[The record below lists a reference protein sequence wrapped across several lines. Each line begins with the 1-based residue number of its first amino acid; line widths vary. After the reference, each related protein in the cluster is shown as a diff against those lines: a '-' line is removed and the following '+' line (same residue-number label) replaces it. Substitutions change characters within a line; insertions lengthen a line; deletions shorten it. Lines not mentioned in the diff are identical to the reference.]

1 MSVFESLSSVE
12 RAHQLRN
19 PEGEVGLAVAAW
31 LNETNRQPNA
41 RILAALGIEP
51 RSHVLEIGFGNG
63 RAVPDVLALAKD
75 GRYAG
80 IDISATMVD
89 EAKRFNAGFV
99 TLGRAEL
106 HWAEAERM
114 PFPDAT
120 FHRAFS
126 IGVIHFWPDPVIALR
141 ELRRVL
147 RSGGFAILGALAP
160 PARADFAKAEFGFYL
175 RDGATWQALCREARF
190 RQVKA
195 ETVEAQQTAA
205 DGAEVKVNTIRVEV
219 RV

>member
-1 MSVFESLSSVE
+1 MSVFESLSSAE
-12 RAHQLRN
+12 RARQLRN
-19 PEGEVGLAVAAW
+19 PEGEVGLAVATW

-51 RSHVLEIGFGNG
+51 RSKVLEIGFGNG

-80 IDISATMVD
+80 IDISSTMVD
-89 EAKRFNAGFV
+89 EAKRFNAGLV
-99 TLGRAEL
+99 TLGRAEF
-106 HWAEAERM
+106 HCAEAERM

-120 FHRAFS
+120 FDRAFS
-126 IGVIHFWPDPVIALR
+126 IGVIHFWPDPIIALR

-160 PARADFAKAEFGFYL
+160 PSMADFAKAEFGFYL
-175 RDGATWQALCREARF
+175 RDARTWEALCQEAGF

-195 ETVEAQQTAA
+195 ETAEARQTAA
-205 DGAEVKVNTIRVEV
+205 DGAEVKVNVV
-219 RV
+219 RVDVRA